1 MITLNTNKG
10 AIKVELDTG
19 KAPSTCKNFLN
30 YVDSGHYDGT
40 VFHRVIPSFMVQ
52 GGGFSAEMQQKPT
65 NAPVDNEA
73 DNGLLNDT
81 GTLAM
86 ARTAD
91 PHSATSQFFI
101 NVNDNSFLN
110 HTEKSPNGWGYCV
123 FGKVVEGMDI
133 VMEMSTVPTGNMGG
147 HGDVPVEP
155 LIIESVVR
163 DDA

>member
-10 AIKVELDTG
+10 AIKVELDTD
-19 KAPSTCKNFLN
+19 KAPTTCENFLS
-30 YVDSGHYDGT
+30 YLDSGHYNGT

-65 NAPVDNEA
+65 KAPVDNEA

-147 HGDVPVEP
+147 HSDVPVEP
-155 LIIESVVR
+155 LIIESAVR

>member
-1 MITLNTNKG
+1 MITLKTNKG
-10 AIKVELDTG
+10 TISIELDTD
-19 KAPSTCKNFLN
+19 KAPATCANFVS

-40 VFHRVIPSFMVQ
+40 IFHRVIPSFMVQ
-52 GGGFSAEMQQKPT
+52 GGGFSKEMEQKQVNKPIE
-65 NAPVDNEA
+65 NEA
-73 DNGLLNDT
+73 DNGLVNDT

-91 PHSATSQFFI
+91 PHSATAQFFI
-101 NVNDNSFLN
+101 NVNDNGFLN

-133 VMEMSTVPTGNMGG
+133 VMEMSTVPTDNIGG

-155 LIIESVVR
+155 LIIESATR